1 MSGDSGDV
9 ELRHKSGDS
18 LELQT
23 SATAGQKTES
33 TTIAVSEL
41 FPNLKILVLKP
52 SHRQIKNTKVDEDDP
67 LERGT
72 WGSKLDFILSVVGLA
87 IGLGNVWRFPY
98 L

>member
-41 FPNLKILVLKP
+41 F
-52 SHRQIKNTKVDEDDP
+52 IKFQNF
-67 LERGT
+67 
-72 WGSKLDFILSVVGLA
+72 GS
-87 IGLGNVWRFPY
+87 
-98 L
+98 